1 MSISQSIGKGQIW
14 CIEKMHAFCF
24 NVCLVSQCYYFSCK
38 LFHVA
43 FSIIVHMI
51 ILFFILDAAHATAG
65 DDIPW
70 VEFEHAVKM
79 AGEKYDNFTF
89 VPY

>member
-1 MSISQSIGKGQIW
+1 MYREDARFLLQCLLGQP
-14 CIEKMHAFCF
+14 A
-24 NVCLVSQCYYFSCK
+24 LLLSCK
-38 LFHVA
+38 LFHGA